1 MLNSLYSLWSKN
13 IEGDTHWGVEILD
26 GKFKTTI
33 IEISEVKIDEKDEAQ
48 LLADFHFIN
57 IPDTMTAE
65 DLRTSEFD
73 ILMEDV
79 ICDLLER
86 AMNDAKKDG
95 YL

>member
-13 IEGDTHWGVEILD
+13 IENENHWGIEILD
-26 GKFKTTI
+26 GKFKTTVV
-33 IEISEVKIDEKDEAQ
+33 EISDLKIDEKDEEQ
-48 LLADFHFIN
+48 LQADFHFIN
-57 IPDTMTAE
+57 IPDTMTTENLKTA
-65 DLRTSEFD
+65 EFD